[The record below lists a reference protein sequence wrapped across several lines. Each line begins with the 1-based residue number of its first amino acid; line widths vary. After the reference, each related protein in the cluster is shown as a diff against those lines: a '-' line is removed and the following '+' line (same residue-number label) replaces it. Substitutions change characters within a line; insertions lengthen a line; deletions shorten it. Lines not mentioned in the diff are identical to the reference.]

1 MVAPQDILITIVIVS
16 YRVPDYLKRTLLSLR
31 EADLYNR
38 SEVIVVDNASHDDTK
53 QQITSGFP
61 EVAWVGLKKNIG
73 FGKACNVGAKN
84 ARGAFVLFLNPD
96 TLVSKNTL
104 SVCVDFF
111 SSHPDAGI
119 MGPKIL
125 NADGSLQAGC
135 RRSYP
140 SPIVAFYRFAG
151 LSRLFPKSSRFGTYN
166 LTYLDPDKA
175 AEVDAVSGSFM
186 FIPTPLFRETGGF
199 DETFFMYGEDLDLC
213 CRIRAK
219 GRSVWYNPET
229 KIIHFKGRSAAKQT
243 WQSRKAFY
251 EAMIIFSRKYKHTH
265 TAFFPDWLILVG
277 IMLQAGTNF
286 IAGLFRTFTA
296 CFIDLLLINA
306 ILWGSII
313 IRFSLSTIK
322 SPYSGGS
329 VTTMLFMHALLS
341 LGFLGLFFYRGVYS
355 KERYS
360 PVNALVSGFLA
371 SVIFMAAVFF
381 INSMAFSRVAFGLS
395 TIVISLILVAWREAL
410 PRMKSRLQRI
420 IYSTGN
426 VVILGS
432 DDVAVALIRNFEDDS
447 SANIRGILWPSHE
460 KHPGEFEGYPVLGHI
475 ENIKDV
481 LLRDRVDLLLI
492 ATNQPWYSHLIEAL
506 ATVKVKNLTVRWV
519 PTELFGRSQKKLPGV
534 IPLRDFSV

>member
-360 PVNALVSGFLA
+360 PGQCA
-371 SVIFMAAVFF
+371 
-381 INSMAFSRVAFGLS
+381 RVRF
-395 TIVISLILVAWREAL
+395 
-410 PRMKSRLQRI
+410 
-420 IYSTGN
+420 
-426 VVILGS
+426 
-432 DDVAVALIRNFEDDS
+432 
-447 SANIRGILWPSHE
+447 
-460 KHPGEFEGYPVLGHI
+460 
-475 ENIKDV
+475 
-481 LLRDRVDLLLI
+481 
-492 ATNQPWYSHLIEAL
+492 
-506 ATVKVKNLTVRWV
+506 
-519 PTELFGRSQKKLPGV
+519 PGV
-534 IPLRDFSV
+534 GHFHGCGVFYKLHGVFPSCVRLVHHRDITHTGRLARGAAENEIEVAAHNLQYRQCGNFRQRRRRGSAHQEFRGRLIGEYPGNSLAIA